1 MQSGPDMLDCAAQRQ
16 NEIRLS
22 TFFTGNEY
30 ETQQHETHRFMRRHH
45 FDILLV
51 WSFCRRKPSGAPL
64 INKDQVEG
72 RVGEA
77 KGSVKEITGKILD
90 DKGMELEGNIQ
101 KNVGKV
107 QAGYGDLK
115 KNIQEGK

>member
-1 MQSGPDMLDCAAQRQ
+1 MKLNNMKLTGLCAG
-16 NEIRLS
+16 IIL
-22 TFFTGNEY
+22 TFC
-30 ETQQHETHRFMRRHH
+30 
-45 FDILLV
+45 
-51 WSFCRRKPSGAPL
+51 SFGAFAAENQAAPPL